1 MKKIL
6 VTGGTGAVGKY
17 IVDDLVQHGYQVGV
31 LDLAAPARSDVAHHA
46 VDVLQLDAV
55 VQAMQGYDAV
65 MHVAGIPHPLND
77 PAKRVFDVNV
87 NGTFNV
93 LEAAAQ
99 HGIGK
104 VVFTSSESTMGFAF
118 ATHRLAPL
126 YIPVDEAHAA
136 RPQDPYGLSKVVSEQ
151 ICKTYTQRYGM
162 RTVCLRMPWVWLPD
176 DAQRPFYR
184 TLVAEYANWY
194 KNLWTFVDAR
204 DVATAHR
211 LALEVDYLPGHEE
224 WIRELAARHPWDY
237 FIGSV
242 HYVSESWDFDNP
254 SKLSE
259 WRKRDAWDVWR
270 VYKMTGPR
278 GGRDIEFL
286 ARCFHKLLL
295 NFTWWVNR
303 RDAEGNNI
311 FEGGFLGLDNIGVF
325 DRNKDFTSACPS
337 SGWSCRGSS
346 PTRGTCVP
354 TRRCTR
360 SCRTTPPR

>member
-17 IVDDLVQHGYQVGV
+17 IVDDLVQHGYTVGV
-31 LDLAAPARSDVAHHA
+31 LDLAAPARNDVAHHA

-55 VQAMQGYDAV
+55 LQAMAGYDAV

-99 HGIGK
+99 HGIAK

-126 YIPVDEAHAA
+126 YIPVDEAHPA

-151 ICKTYTQRYGM
+151 ICKTYSDRFGL

-184 TLVAEYANWY
+184 SLVAEYPQWY

-211 LALEVDYLPGHEE
+211 LALEVELEQQHEAFFITGPHNWTGRDGRALMAE
-224 WIRELAARHPWDY
+224 FWPEVTQFAADFTDAEPLISHAKAARLLGYAPRY
-237 FIGSV
+237 GV
-242 HYVSESWDFDNP
+242 T
-254 SKLSE
+254 
-259 WRKRDAWDVWR
+259 DV
-270 VYKMTGPR
+270 
-278 GGRDIEFL
+278 L
-286 ARCFHKLLL
+286 A
-295 NFTWWVNR
+295 
-303 RDAEGNNI
+303 
-311 FEGGFLGLDNIGVF
+311 
-325 DRNKDFTSACPS
+325 
-337 SGWSCRGSS
+337 
-346 PTRGTCVP
+346 
-354 TRRCTR
+354 
-360 SCRTTPPR
+360 